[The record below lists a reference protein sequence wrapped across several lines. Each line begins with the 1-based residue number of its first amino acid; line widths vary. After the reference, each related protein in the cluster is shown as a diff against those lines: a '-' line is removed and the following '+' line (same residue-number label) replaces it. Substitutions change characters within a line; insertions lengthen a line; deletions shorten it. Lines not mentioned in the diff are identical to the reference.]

1 MDIIEWNRSWWK
13 RKGQKVL
20 LQESPI
26 LLLTSAGDTS
36 FSMATLASTLLYRA
50 ILFQQSGY
58 QSFRRVAVA
67 AESPSTPGTLNTK
80 IEWKWGGGE
89 ERPYVAPRLISQAL
103 FRETFLQ
110 LILLLSKVI
119 LAWKYE
125 FSSSAFTFPFVT
137 VAEVVWLRKKR
148 TVGLSVGSPDGICQH
163 WQFLHNGHCFYLNG
177 SHLIE

>member
-80 IEWKWGGGE
+80 IEWKWGGGQ
-89 ERPYVAPRLISQAL
+89 ERPYVAPWLISQAL

-119 LAWKYE
+119 LAWKIWVFFFCIY
-125 FSSSAFTFPFVT
+125 FSICNSS
-137 VAEVVWLRKKR
+137 RS
-148 TVGLSVGSPDGICQH
+148 GLGEKEA
-163 WQFLHNGHCFYLNG
+163 NGRIK
-177 SHLIE
+177 SW